1 MLTINATPDKDMSL
15 IFGQSIDERLNKR
28 EKRLKNIFKNT
39 RDLKG
44 NKEIYSVRKTPF
56 PLGRTGRIY
65 R

>member
-44 NKEIYSVRKTPF
+44 NK
-56 PLGRTGRIY
+56 
-65 R
+65 